1 MSNPLMNILK
11 GMGNN
16 PIQNLLM
23 NQLQQVNPQGYSFI
37 QNAMRLKQ
45 NPETL
50 LNDLLKQR
58 NLSGNQLS
66 QLKQQAQQY
75 GVPSNVLNKL
85 G

>member
-37 QNAMRLKQ
+37 QNAMKSKQ

-50 LNDLLKQR
+50 LDNLLKQR
-58 NLSGNQLS
+58 NLSGNQLN